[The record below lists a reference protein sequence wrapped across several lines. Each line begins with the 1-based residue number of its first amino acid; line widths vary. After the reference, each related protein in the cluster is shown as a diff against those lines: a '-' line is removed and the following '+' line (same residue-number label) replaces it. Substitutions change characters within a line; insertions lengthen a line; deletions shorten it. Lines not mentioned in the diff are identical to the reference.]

1 MLRNESVNS
10 SALKTLGDQEI
21 FVAVEALLQQDMLS
35 TPLHR
40 KVVDYIVQCKDIELI
55 SKLAVHVN
63 SDVRCAV
70 ASNVN
75 LPEELV
81 WKLAEDNSFSV
92 RASLADNHN
101 LADFLLET
109 LAEDEDERI
118 AQRAN
123 RTLDKLSAAAA
134 HAETISSKLCN
145 WMLHLTAPVVRQHG

>member
-1 MLRNESVNS
+1 VLRNESVNS

-55 SKLAVHVN
+55 SKLAVHV
-63 SDVRCAV
+63 
-70 ASNVN
+70 SNVN